1 MEKLGKI
8 RKMRQLKNR
17 RCPGLDVSL
26 VPTEFCELQLAEIHV
41 VTHNVAKMEV
51 STTTKQVIVETISI

>member
-1 MEKLGKI
+1 
-8 RKMRQLKNR
+8 MRRLKNR

-26 VPTEFCELQLAEIHV
+26 VPTEFCELQLAYMH

-51 STTTKQVIVETISI
+51 SITTKQVIIETISI